1 MRPPKY
7 RINLTRYEKAELER
21 IIRKQTIAQ
30 NQARRARII
39 RLANEEAQT
48 NQEIAQQLGIN
59 PCDITHWTKRWLE
72 QSLEPV
78 TQRLSDS
85 PRSGAPER
93 ITMEQWCQI
102 IALACEPPQE
112 YGLPI
117 THWTHEELAAEAI
130 KQEIVETISSSHVGQ
145 VLKKKIDHL
154 IEAATG

>member
-21 IIRKQTIAQ
+21 IIRKPTIAP
-30 NQARRARII
+30 NQAR
-39 RLANEEAQT
+39 
-48 NQEIAQQLGIN
+48 
-59 PCDITHWTKRWLE
+59 RWLE

-130 KQEIVETISSSHVGQ
+130 KQGIVDTISSSHVGQ
-145 VLKKKIDHL
+145 VLKKKIYNL
-154 IEAATG
+154 IEATTG